1 MSSSDP
7 FGGGGGR
14 PEAGG
19 VAAPLA
25 QGAQGSD
32 GAADQPVVPDLL
44 LLRAAHRLLAQ
55 DHSGRHCLMVSNAL
69 QRSACG
75 CFAMH
80 YPGIPSQHK
89 AENSRNL
96 GSPALKVIH

>member
-1 MSSSDP
+1 MSSSGP

-55 DHSGRHCLMVSNAL
+55 DHSGRHGL
-69 QRSACG
+69 
-75 CFAMH
+75 MH
-80 YPGIPSQHK
+80 YSDLCVAVAKGRKFSQPGKSLL
-89 AENSRNL
+89 AE
-96 GSPALKVIH
+96 PCT